1 MFTNRDFNLFKK
13 KGEEMSREIKF
24 RAWDKRKNEFISWEE
39 IKRNT
44 SMNLFGGYF
53 ELFNRNEFIPIQYT
67 GLKDRKCKEI
77 YQGDKTK
84 QGWIVVKESGCF
96 WLSDPN
102 TTFTVDLLFILN
114 NEIEIVGNIYENPEL
129 TKETK

>member
-67 GLKDRKCKEI
+67 GLKDKKGKEI

-96 WLSDPN
+96 WLTSHDS
-102 TTFTVDLLFILN
+102 TFKVNYLYMLN
-114 NEIEIVGNIYENPEL
+114 KEIEIVGTIHDN
-129 TKETK
+129 KETK